1 MSATFIQ
8 IQYNN
13 HPLLIGAVY
22 YSPNKKFL
30 ISELDSITQ
39 ISNNFIIGGDL
50 NAKNV
55 EWNSRITTARGRILA
70 KHSDLHG
77 YQVLAP
83 IKPTFFSYNS
93 NILPDVLDI
102 FLYNCNAIPL
112 SIDTLEELSSDHN
125 PVLLLLE
132 GAVTKLL
139 LPAVFSSS
147 IDWSTY
153 RSYISQSISG
163 NPQIKTKEDVDIGIK
178 LLETTIKDA
187 KHAAL
192 QQNPIQNFFR
202 QDLIL
207 RKLRGLKCNAR
218 KQWQKTRA
226 QRDKNIFNFLKNRVH
241 KLALEIKINKFE
253 KDITDATENNTIW
266 SITKRLT
273 KSQTSFRNKPLK
285 GRNGLIFDPIEKAEM
300 IADSFEKSV

>member
-1 MSATFIQ
+1 MASPVCLKMARNNHKCNLYKPLKIVTWNADGVTRDKNVLEDFLLEYDIDIILIGETHLTPNKRFSVKNYSFYRTDGINGPYGGTAIFVKNCIQHHQIPSPELEHMSATFIQ

-102 FLYNCNAIPL
+102 FLYNCNAVPL

-132 GAVTKLL
+132 GAVAKLL
-139 LPAVFSSS
+139 LPPVFSSS

-163 NPQIKTKEDVDIGIK
+163 NP
-178 LLETTIKDA
+178 
-187 KHAAL
+187 
-192 QQNPIQNFFR
+192 
-202 QDLIL
+202 
-207 RKLRGLKCNAR
+207 
-218 KQWQKTRA
+218 
-226 QRDKNIFNFLKNRVH
+226 
-241 KLALEIKINKFE
+241 
-253 KDITDATENNTIW
+253 
-266 SITKRLT
+266 
-273 KSQTSFRNKPLK
+273 
-285 GRNGLIFDPIEKAEM
+285 
-300 IADSFEKSV
+300 